1 MTPGLKYEER
11 DMTEPVRFEAEEVA
25 PDESGRGMVAEAAPF
40 VASVERLMIRV
51 RSAKLKDHAQMIDNL
66 QAWIDRAMAGGID
79 VIRDGDKILGSLS
92 ASVSEMIQSRTM
104 LRRIVSPMAGLT
116 ILAGALAAIT
126 VTVSG
131 VDALFLATPLEIV
144 FAAVIFGIAGS
155 AFAVM
160 LRTVTMQLEHTDKVA
175 LLMVGLAR
183 PLVGGILALAVF
195 ALFGA
200 GIISLPLVSD
210 QETTTRVSFLAGSGG
225 NGIFAGQLALFA
237 FAFGAGILEGYV
249 TPRLARGVA
258 RVADRIGSATE

>member
-1 MTPGLKYEER
+1 
-11 DMTEPVRFEAEEVA
+11 MTEPVRFEAEDIT
-25 PDESGRGMVAEAAPF
+25 PNESGRGMIAESAPF

-51 RSAKLKDHAQMIDNL
+51 RSAKLADHAQMLDNL
-66 QAWIDRAMAGGID
+66 QAWIDRAMTGGID
-79 VIRDGDKILGSLS
+79 VLRDGDQILSTLNS
-92 ASVSEMIQSRTM
+92 NVDEMIHSRTM
-104 LRRIVSPMAGLT
+104 LRRIVSPMVGLS
-116 ILAGALAAIT
+116 ILAGALAAVT

-131 VDALFLATPLEIV
+131 VEALFLGTPLEIV
-144 FAAVIFGIAGS
+144 FAAIIFGIAGS
-155 AFAVM
+155 AFAVL
-160 LRTVTMQLEHTDKVA
+160 LRTVTMQLEYTEKVA
-175 LLMVGLAR
+175 LFMVGLAR
-183 PLVGGILALAVF
+183 PLVGGVLALAVF

-237 FAFGAGILEGYV
+237 FAFAAGILEGFV

>member
-1 MTPGLKYEER
+1 
-11 DMTEPVRFEAEEVA
+11 MTEPVRFDSEEVT
-25 PDESGRGMVAEAAPF
+25 PNESGRGMVAEAAPF

-51 RSAKLKDHAQMIDNL
+51 RSAKLKDQTQMIENL

-79 VIRDGDKILGSLS
+79 VVRDGDKILGTLS
-92 ASVSEMIQSRTM
+92 ANVGEMIASRTM
-104 LRRIVSPMAGLT
+104 LRRVVSPMAGLT
-116 ILAGALAAIT
+116 LLSGALAAAT

-131 VDALFLATPLEIV
+131 VEALFLSTPLEIV

-155 AFAVM
+155 AFAVL
-160 LRTVTMQLEHTDKVA
+160 LRTVTMQLEYTDKVA
-175 LLMVGLAR
+175 LFMVGLSR
-183 PLVGGILALAVF
+183 PLVGGVLALAVF

-210 QETTTRVSFLAGSGG
+210 QETTTRVAFLAGSGG
-225 NGIFAGQLALFA
+225 SGIFAGQLALFA

-249 TPRLARGVA
+249 TPRFARGVA